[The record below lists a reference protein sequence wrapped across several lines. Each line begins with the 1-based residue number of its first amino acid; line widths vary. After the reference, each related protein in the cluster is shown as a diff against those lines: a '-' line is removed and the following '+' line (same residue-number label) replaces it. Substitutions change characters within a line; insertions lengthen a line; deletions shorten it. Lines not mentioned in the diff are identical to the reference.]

1 MNLKTNIMEN
11 TNDKEKFELPTLW
24 AYLKSDPSALLRI
37 LFPNS
42 NGEFI
47 CRQLSDNKQV
57 KCEYSKLEIISDL
70 IKAAEL
76 EQEYDSKFNQ
86 EETEFFRQNYN
97 HNLLEE
103 NKLD

>member
-1 MNLKTNIMEN
+1 MEN

-57 KCEYSKLEIISDL
+57 KCEYSKLE
-70 IKAAEL
+70 
-76 EQEYDSKFNQ
+76 QEYDSKFNQ
-86 EETEFFRQNYN
+86 EETEFFR
-97 HNLLEE
+97 
-103 NKLD
+103 

>member
-1 MNLKTNIMEN
+1 MEN

-47 CRQLSDNKQV
+47 CCLLYTSD
-57 KCEYSKLEIISDL
+57 
-70 IKAAEL
+70 AADE
-76 EQEYDSKFNQ
+76 
-86 EETEFFRQNYN
+86 
-97 HNLLEE
+97 
-103 NKLD
+103 

>member
-76 EQEYDSKFNQ
+76 VQEYDSKFNQ
-86 EETEFFRQNYN
+86 EETEFFR
-97 HNLLEE
+97 
-103 NKLD
+103 

>member
-1 MNLKTNIMEN
+1 MEN

-86 EETEFFRQNYN
+86 EETEFSAKTIIIIFWRKINWIK
-97 HNLLEE
+97 
-103 NKLD
+103 NKIS

>member
-57 KCEYSKLEIISDL
+57 KCEG
-70 IKAAEL
+70 
-76 EQEYDSKFNQ
+76 
-86 EETEFFRQNYN
+86 NYIPVCRT
-97 HNLLEE
+97 
-103 NKLD
+103 